1 MRSRRHPVSPP
12 IPSDSTALLREPG
25 PGPYHSRLRS
35 RIQATAPL
43 EQPASSSRHTAHAAW
58 DHASQDSGIAN
69 GLAAPRQT
77 RSLRS
82 HDRGDTHR
90 HPLGTAAAAA
100 AAAAATL
107 DGAGGRSEGAM
118 PAGGGSRDG
127 GASVPQHDEQLPQ
140 QGRGGRALR
149 SSRGRR
155 LQPDDLQ
162 LQSDDDAQLAQA
174 LQESLLTARPV
185 RRSGRN
191 AHTAEQHHGRQHSG
205 QHSGQRSGHQ
215 GRLDEAAGP
224 SNGAD
229 PMSPS
234 SSRETRAQQR
244 ALRTQQMHEASP
256 EPAEAHM
263 PEAEGQLVRRSQ
275 QQQTRASSASLEA
288 SQRALE
294 VAQRADPH
302 VQWADAPQDESESQA
317 HGATRQG
324 VSGIKL
330 TLRRRSNA
338 ARQRHQEDPADAVH
352 HDHPAEA
359 SANGDGMTTGLR
371 VSLRSRRS

>member
-1 MRSRRHPVSPP
+1 
-12 IPSDSTALLREPG
+12 
-25 PGPYHSRLRS
+25 
-35 RIQATAPL
+35 
-43 EQPASSSRHTAHAAW
+43 
-58 DHASQDSGIAN
+58 
-69 GLAAPRQT
+69 
-77 RSLRS
+77 
-82 HDRGDTHR
+82 
-90 HPLGTAAAAA
+90 
-100 AAAAATL
+100 
-107 DGAGGRSEGAM
+107 M

-127 GASVPQHDEQLPQ
+127 GASVPRHDEQQPQQ

-155 LQPDDLQ
+155 LQPDDMQ

-191 AHTAEQHHGRQHSG
+191 VHTAEQHHPGQQHSG
-205 QHSGQRSGHQ
+205 HRSGHQ
-215 GRLDEAAGP
+215 GRSDEAAGP
-224 SNGAD
+224 SSGAD

-244 ALRTQQMHEASP
+244 ALRTQQLHEASP

-275 QQQTRASSASLEA
+275 RQQTRASSASLEA
-288 SQRALE
+288 SHRALE
-294 VAQRADPH
+294 VAQRADAH
-302 VQWADAPQDESESQA
+302 VQWADAPQDESDSQA
-317 HGATRQG
+317 HVATRQG

-359 SANGDGMTTGLR
+359 AVNGDGMTTGLR

>member
-1 MRSRRHPVSPP
+1 MRSRRQQASPP
-12 IPSDSTALLREPG
+12 IPSDSTAVLREPG
-25 PGPYHSRLRS
+25 AGPYHSRLRS
-35 RIQATAPL
+35 RIQTTAPPA
-43 EQPASSSRHTAHAAW
+43 EPASSSRHSAHAAW
-58 DHASQDSGIAN
+58 DHASQHSGMAN

-100 AAAAATL
+100 AATL
-107 DGAGGRSEGAM
+107 DGAAGRSEGAV
-118 PAGGGSRDG
+118 PGGGGSRDG
-127 GASVPQHDEQLPQ
+127 GASVPRREEQQPQ

-155 LQPDDLQ
+155 LQPDDMQ

-191 AHTAEQHHGRQHSG
+191 AHTAEHHHPG
-205 QHSGQRSGHQ
+205 QQQSRHQ
-215 GRLDEAAGP
+215 GRVDEAAGP
-224 SNGAD
+224 SSGAD

-244 ALRTQQMHEASP
+244 ALRTQQHEASP
-256 EPAEAHM
+256 EAAEAHM

-275 QQQTRASSASLEA
+275 RQQTRASSASVEA
-288 SQRALE
+288 SHRALE
-294 VAQRADPH
+294 AAQRADAH
-302 VQWADAPQDESESQA
+302 TQWAEAPQDESDSQA

-338 ARQRHQEDPADAVH
+338 ARQRHHADPADAVH

-359 SANGDGMTTGLR
+359 SPDGGHTSTGIR
-371 VSLRSRRS
+371 VSLRSRRA